1 MENSLNNVAKTI
13 QESDKGVFN
22 KSDVL
27 SKINQIKGGRGMKWL
42 FNLDLN

>member
-27 SKINQIKGGRGMKWL
+27 SKINQIKGGGAGDEMG
-42 FNLDLN
+42 F